1 MIMEKKIEYQSPDL
15 EITELSE
22 GDIILL
28 SWSDD
33 SLNLDTPSGKW
44 SVDW

>member
-1 MIMEKKIEYQSPDL
+1 MMEKKPEYQAPTMEISELPD
-15 EITELSE
+15 
-22 GDIILL
+22 DDVILL

-44 SVDW
+44 FTDW